1 MTCRLFI
8 PSVLLCLAAG
18 LHAQTDAASQ
28 APPRFQLYGGYSFVS
43 NSPNGMAGAHQ
54 PMNGWNASFGVPNW
68 HFIRFVIDVSSYRG
82 TNLGAQENVYYIM
95 GGTQF
100 TRRFGRES
108 AFLEGYAGEAG
119 INRYWGPQGA
129 PGETASFVTLL
140 GGGVDTPISR
150 RFAFRVHAGYQGT
163 NFKLIDN
170 VQQILPI
177 PSPGI
182 PNNFFRI
189 ASGLVWNF

>member
-1 MTCRLFI
+1 ML
-8 PSVLLCLAAG
+8 SMAAP
-18 LHAQTDAASQ
+18 LVCAQTEAPKQ
-28 APPRFQLYGGYSFVS
+28 GPPRFQLFGGYSFLS
-43 NSPNGMAGAHQ
+43 NSPNGKPGARQ
-54 PMNGWNASFGVPNW
+54 PMNGWNAAIGVPNW

-82 TNLGAQENVYYIM
+82 TNTGAQQNVYYIM

-119 INRYWGPQGA
+119 INRYWGPNAA

-150 RFAFRVHAGYQGT
+150 SFAFRVHAGYQWT
-163 NFKLIDN
+163 NFKLIN
-170 VQQILPI
+170 SVVQIQPI

-182 PNNFFRI
+182 PDNFFRV